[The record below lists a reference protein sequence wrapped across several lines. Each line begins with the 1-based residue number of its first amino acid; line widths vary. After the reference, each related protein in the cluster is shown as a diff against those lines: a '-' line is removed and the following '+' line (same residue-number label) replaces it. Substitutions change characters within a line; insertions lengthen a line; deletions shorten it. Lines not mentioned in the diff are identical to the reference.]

1 MGLAMTKSTANI
13 LLLSTLTYFSTF
25 QTHADTWQFK
35 GLVAPAVSID
45 NLPYKDTDTQ
55 VAPSLLVMGHAGKL
69 FIEGNRGGYRLN
81 RSELGAFSIVGQLR
95 THQYI
100 PDDAPF
106 AERDKAVELGFQLAR
121 PIGAG
126 WSLQATALTDV
137 SSKHKGQEYELGIY
151 RRDTIGQMRLL
162 SLFAVQKQSKKLTG
176 YYADTAGYEADGDTN
191 VELELIGIYPVT
203 DNIEA
208 VMVYRHYFHGSEL
221 KDSPLTDASSTQKL
235 SIGMGWRF

>member
-1 MGLAMTKSTANI
+1 MRRSISTAV
-13 LLLSTLTYFSTF
+13 LLVATASTYSF
-25 QTHADTWQFK
+25 QSQAEQWQFN

-69 FIEGNRGGYRLN
+69 FIEGNRAGYRLN
-81 RSELGAFSIVGQLR
+81 RSKLGAFSVVGQLR

-100 PDDAPF
+100 PDDSPF
-106 AERDKAVELGFQLAR
+106 EERDKAVELGFQLAK

-126 WSLQATALTDV
+126 WSVQATALTDV
-137 SSKHKGQEYELGIY
+137 SSKHKGQEYELGLY
-151 RRDTIGQMRLL
+151 RRDTIGDVRLL
-162 SLFAVQKQSKKLTG
+162 SLFAVQKQSHKLTG

-191 VELELIGIYPVT
+191 VELEFIGIYPVT
-203 DNIEA
+203 ENLEA
-208 VMVYRHYFHGSEL
+208 IMVYRHYFHGNEL
-221 KDSPLTDASSTQKL
+221 KDSPLTDASSTKKL

>member
-1 MGLAMTKSTANI
+1 MTKLTSKI
-13 LLLSTLTYFSTF
+13 LLLSTLAYFTPF
-25 QTHADTWQFK
+25 QSHADAWQFK

-45 NLPYKDTDTQ
+45 NLPYKDTDTE

-69 FIEGNRGGYRLN
+69 FIEGNRAGYRLN
-81 RSELGAFSIVGQLR
+81 RSELGAFSVVGQLR

-100 PDDAPF
+100 PDDSPF
-106 AERDKAVELGFQLAR
+106 EERDKAVELGFQLAK

-126 WSLQATALTDV
+126 WNIQATALTDV
-137 SSKHKGQEYELGIY
+137 SSKHKGQEYELGLY
-151 RRDTIGQMRLL
+151 RRDMIGDVRLL

-191 VELELIGIYPVT
+191 VEVEFIGIYPVT
-203 DNIEA
+203 ENLEA
-208 VMVYRHYFHGSEL
+208 IMVYRHYFHGSEL